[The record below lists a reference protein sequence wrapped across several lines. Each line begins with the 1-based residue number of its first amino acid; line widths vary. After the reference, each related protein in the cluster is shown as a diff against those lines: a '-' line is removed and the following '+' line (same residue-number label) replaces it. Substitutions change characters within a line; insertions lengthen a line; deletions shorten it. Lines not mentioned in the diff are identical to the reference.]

1 MAQRRISYSSSE
13 KVVIFG
19 FRGGDNAAL
28 PAGPNIGI
36 NGRIKQN
43 KLQIKHIAVAAKSH

>member
-1 MAQRRISYSSSE
+1 MAIL
-13 KVVIFG
+13 G
-19 FRGGDNAAL
+19 FRGGVNAAL

-43 KLQIKHIAVAAKSH
+43 KLQIKHIAVTTKSY